1 MDYLRTWEKR
11 NVWTFWIFQVKWFER
26 VTAVRPLKEERELA
40 MATCGFNTN
49 MRTLSTN
56 LFHCK
61 QDWNLAKKCVISF
74 IEKLVHSRNLHVL
87 FSCQIY
93 QIYRCSGRFKSSRC
107 TLHTLELYCCHSR
120 RSADF
125 IATVWTAF
133 FGWFVAIPVIL
144 AFIIIRRAEFGWR
157 SKRRTNSWPRYSCK
171 VFWRQHF
178 KRRRSKKIDLLR
190 YIEEVLECTYDKG
203 NHEIPLASMEHMGER
218 FTAIKQ
224 SH

>member
-1 MDYLRTWEKR
+1 MASIQTCARCQQ
-11 NVWTFWIFQVKWFER
+11 TFFIVNK
-26 VTAVRPLKEERELA
+26 T
-40 MATCGFNTN
+40 
-49 MRTLSTN
+49 
-56 LFHCK
+56 
-61 QDWNLAKKCVISF
+61 WNLAKKCAISF
-74 IEKLVHSRNLHVL
+74 IEKLVRSRNLHVL
-87 FSCQIY
+87 FSRQIY
-93 QIYRCSGRFKSSRC
+93 QIYWCSDRFKSSRC

-178 KRRRSKKIDLLR
+178 KRRRSEKIDLLR

-203 NHEIPLASMEHMGER
+203 TMKSHWLRWNIWVNDSQ
-218 FTAIKQ
+218 Q
-224 SH
+224 SNSPTNSKSAL

>member
-1 MDYLRTWEKR
+1 
-11 NVWTFWIFQVKWFER
+11 
-26 VTAVRPLKEERELA
+26 

-56 LFHCK
+56 FFVVNK
-61 QDWNLAKKCVISF
+61 TWNLAKKCAISF
-74 IEKLVHSRNLHVL
+74 IEKLVRSRNLHVL
-87 FSCQIY
+87 FSRQIY
-93 QIYRCSGRFKSSRC
+93 QIYWCSDRFKSSRC

-178 KRRRSKKIDLLR
+178 KRRRSEKIDLLR

-203 NHEIPLASMEHMGER
+203 NHEIPLASVEHMGER
-218 FTAIKQ
+218 FAAIKQ